1 MRLMSSSHKASTFV
15 EHKPCPACRD
25 TGGDKAGDNL
35 SVYSD
40 GHGYCNACG
49 HYEKEKL
56 NDLTFSATTTTTNHS
71 KETQSMHQSTITP
84 RGVTGSAI
92 KDRRISSNITSKF
105 GVTVSFDKG
114 GKVDKHYYPYFDST
128 DSNNLLG
135 YKERT
140 VATKEF
146 QIIGTNKGSGLFGQ
160 GVNRSGGKYLTICE
174 GEIDALSVSEM
185 FDGKWQVVS
194 LKNGSNSA
202 SRDVKENLEY
212 IESFD
217 NVVLCFDQ
225 DKAGWE
231 AVKSVQDIISVGK
244 LKVCKLPMKDASE
257 MLVNGKIKEFTNAWW
272 SAEPYTPAGIIKGS
286 DTWEHILRDKD
297 VRTIDYP
304 YAGLNKLTYGFREKE
319 LVTITSGAGM
329 GKTSLVKELESY
341 ILNTT
346 NDNLAI
352 IHLEESIERSVKGL
366 MSIEAN
372 VPIHIP
378 QYERE
383 LSLED
388 KKSLWQKSVGDK
400 NVYFYDHFGSMS
412 EDSLLNVI
420 RTYAKS
426 FDCKWIVLDHLSI
439 VVSDQDGI
447 LDERKTIDAIMT
459 KLRKIVQETGVG
471 LFLISHLKRPQG
483 KAHEDGGQI
492 SLAELRGSSSIAQLS
507 DIVLGLER
515 NQQAED
521 PIIRNQTTVRV
532 LKNRFSGL
540 TGKACKL
547 QYDAETG
554 RLTEVLDDTEGFF

>member
-1 MRLMSSSHKASTFV
+1 MRPMSSSLLNPSTFV
-15 EHKPCPACRD
+15 EHKPCPACRE

-49 HYEKEKL
+49 HYTKNVKCLTNDSSVSNYNKEEIK
-56 NDLTFSATTTTTNHS
+56 
-71 KETQSMHQSTITP
+71 MQSTITP
-84 RGVTGSAI
+84 RGAIGSAI
-92 KDRRISSNITSKF
+92 KDRRISSKITSKF
-105 GVTVSFDKG
+105 GVRVTFDKG
-114 GKVDKHYYPYFDST
+114 GKIDKHYYPYYDSK
-128 DSNNLLG
+128 DSNYLLG

-140 VATKEF
+140 VETKEF
-146 QIIGTNKGSGLFGQ
+146 QIIGTNRGSGLFGQ
-160 GVNRSGGKYLTICE
+160 EANRSGGKYLTITE
-174 GEIDALSVSEM
+174 GELDALSVSEM

-202 SRDVKENLEY
+202 SRDVKDNLEY

-225 DKAGWE
+225 DKAGIE

-244 LKVCKLPMKDASE
+244 LKVCKLPMKDASD
-257 MLVNGKIKEFTNAWW
+257 MLMNGKIKEFINAWW
-272 SAEPYTPAGIIKGS
+272 SAESYTPAGIIKGS
-286 DTWEHILRDKD
+286 DTWEHILKDKD

-304 YAGLNKLTYGFREKE
+304 YSGLNKLTYGFREKE

-329 GKTSLVKELESY
+329 GKTSVVKELESY

-346 NDNLAI
+346 DDNLAI

-372 VPIHIP
+372 APIHIP
-378 QYERE
+378 QFERE
-383 LSLED
+383 LSD
-388 KKSLWQKSVGDK
+388 KAKKDLWQRSVGDK

-412 EDSLLNVI
+412 EDSLLNII

-426 FDCKWIVLDHLSI
+426 YDCKWIVLDHLSI

-447 LDERKTIDAIMT
+447 LDERRAIDAIMT

-471 LFLISHLKRPQG
+471 LFLISHLRRPAG
-483 KAHEDGGQI
+483 RAHEDGGQI
-492 SLAELRGSSSIAQLS
+492 SLSELRGSAAIAQLS

-547 QYDAETG
+547 QYDSETG
-554 RLTEVLDDTEGFF
+554 RLMEVLEDVESFF

>member
-1 MRLMSSSHKASTFV
+1 MKRPVSSSLHKVSTFV
-15 EHKPCPACRD
+15 EHQPCPACRE
-25 TGGDKAGDNL
+25 TGGDRSGDNL

-49 HYEKEKL
+49 HYKKDVTGDNNFVEEV
-56 NDLTFSATTTTTNHS
+56 SIM
-71 KETQSMHQSTITP
+71 QTITP
-84 RGVTGSAI
+84 RGVSNASI
-92 KDRRISSNITSKF
+92 KDRRISSKITSKF
-105 GVTVSFDKG
+105 GVTVGFDKAG
-114 GKVDKHYYPYFDST
+114 QVEKHYYPYY
-128 DSNNLLG
+128 DSNESNRLLG

-160 GVNRSGGKYLTICE
+160 EANRSGGKYLTICE
-174 GEIDALSVSEM
+174 GELDALSISEM

-194 LKNGSNSA
+194 LKNGASSSA
-202 SRDVKENLEY
+202 RDIKDNLEY

-225 DKAGWE
+225 DQAGFD
-231 AVKSVQDIISVGK
+231 AVKSCQDIISVGK

-257 MLVNGKIKEFTNAWW
+257 MLMAGKIKEFTNAWW
-272 SAEPYTPAGIIKGS
+272 SAESYTPAGIIKGS
-286 DTWEHILRDKD
+286 DTWEHLLKD
-297 VRTIDYP
+297 ENIVNIDYP
-304 YAGLNKLTYGFREKE
+304 YRGLNMLTYGFREKE

-329 GKTSLVKELESY
+329 GKTSLVKELEAY

-346 NDNLAI
+346 DDNLAI

-372 VPIHIP
+372 MPIHIP
-378 QYERE
+378 QFERE
-383 LSLED
+383 LSDEV
-388 KKSLWQKSVGDK
+388 KKDLWQRSVADK

-426 FDCKWIVLDHLSI
+426 YDCKWIVLDHLSI
-439 VVSDQDGI
+439 VVSDQDGS

-471 LFLISHLKRPQG
+471 LFLISHLRRPQG
-483 KAHEDGGQI
+483 RAHEDGGQI
-492 SLAELRGSSSIAQLS
+492 SLSELRGSSSIAQLS
-507 DIVLGLER
+507 DIVIGLER
-515 NQQAED
+515 NQQDDD
-521 PIIRNQTTVRV
+521 PIIRNQTTLRV

-547 QYDAETG
+547 QYDGDTG
-554 RLTEVLDDTEGFF
+554 RLTEVEEDADGFF

>member
-1 MRLMSSSHKASTFV
+1 MKRPVSSSLRNASTFV
-15 EHKPCPACRD
+15 EHKPCPACRE
-25 TGGDKAGDNL
+25 TGGDRAGDNL

-49 HYEKEKL
+49 HYQKDVTGDNNFVEKEVR
-56 NDLTFSATTTTTNHS
+56 AM
-71 KETQSMHQSTITP
+71 QTITP
-84 RGVTGSAI
+84 RGVSNSAI
-92 KDRRISSNITSKF
+92 KDRRISSKITSKF
-105 GVTVSFDKG
+105 GVTVSFDKA
-114 GKVDKHYYPYFDST
+114 GKVEKHYYPYY
-128 DSNNLLG
+128 DSNESNRLLG

-140 VATKEF
+140 VETKEF
-146 QIIGTNKGSGLFGQ
+146 QILGTNKGSGLFGQ
-160 GVNRSGGKYLTICE
+160 NANRSGGKYLTICE
-174 GEIDALSVSEM
+174 GELDALSVSEM

-194 LKNGSNSA
+194 LKNGASSSA
-202 SRDVKENLEY
+202 RDVKENLEY

-225 DKAGWE
+225 DQAGWD
-231 AVKSVQDIISVGK
+231 AIKSCQDIISVGK
-244 LKVCKLPMKDASE
+244 LKICKLPMKDASE
-257 MLVNGKIKEFTNAWW
+257 MLMAGKVKEFTNAWW
-272 SAEPYTPAGIIKGS
+272 SSEPYTPAGIIKGS
-286 DTWEHILRDKD
+286 DTWEHLLRDENI
-297 VRTIDYP
+297 VSIDYP
-304 YAGLNKLTYGFREKE
+304 YRGLNMLTYGFREKE

-329 GKTSLVKELESY
+329 GKTSLVKELEAY
-341 ILNTT
+341 ILSTT
-346 NDNLAI
+346 DDNLAI

-372 VPIHIP
+372 APIHIP
-378 QYERE
+378 QFERE
-383 LSLED
+383 LSDEV
-388 KKSLWQKSVGDK
+388 KKDLWQRSVADK

-439 VVSDQDGI
+439 VVSDQDGT

-471 LFLISHLKRPQG
+471 LFLISHLRRPAG
-483 KAHEDGGQI
+483 RAHEDGGQI

-540 TGKACKL
+540 TGKACRL
-547 QYDAETG
+547 QYDSETG
-554 RLTEVLDDTEGFF
+554 RLTEVLEDVESFF

>member
-1 MRLMSSSHKASTFV
+1 MSSSQHNNSTFV
-15 EHKPCPACRD
+15 EHKPCPACRNI
-25 TGGDKAGDNL
+25 GGDRAGDNL
-35 SVYSD
+35 AVYSD

-49 HYEKEKL
+49 HYQANDISTYVKEEGQKMR
-56 NDLTFSATTTTTNHS
+56 T
-71 KETQSMHQSTITP
+71 STITP
-84 RGVTGSAI
+84 RGVSSSPI
-92 KDRRISSNITSKF
+92 KDRRISGKITSKF
-105 GVTVSFDKG
+105 GVTVSFDKE
-114 GKVDKHYYPYFDST
+114 GKVEKHYYPYFDSQE
-128 DSNNLLG
+128 SNRLLG

-146 QIIGTNKGSGLFGQ
+146 QILGTNKGSGLFGQ
-160 GVNRSGGKYLTICE
+160 EANRSGGKYLTITE
-174 GEIDALSVSEM
+174 GELDALSVSEM

-194 LKNGSNSA
+194 LKNGSSSA

-217 NVVLCFDQ
+217 NIVLCFDQ

-244 LKVCKLPMKDASE
+244 LKICKLPMKDASE
-257 MLVNGKIKEFTNAWW
+257 MLMAGKVKEFTNAWW
-272 SAEPYTPAGIIKGS
+272 SSEPYTPAGIIKGS
-286 DTWEHILRDKD
+286 DTWEHLLKD
-297 VRTIDYP
+297 ENIVTIDYP
-304 YAGLNKLTYGFREKE
+304 WRGINGLTYGFRAKE

-329 GKTSLVKELESY
+329 GKTSVVKELESY

-346 NDNLAI
+346 DDNLAI

-372 VPIHIP
+372 APIHIP
-378 QYERE
+378 QFERE
-383 LSLED
+383 LSD
-388 KKSLWQKSVGDK
+388 KAKKDLWQRSVGDK

-412 EDSLLNVI
+412 EDSLLNII

-426 FDCKWIVLDHLSI
+426 YDCKWIVLDHLSI

-447 LDERKTIDAIMT
+447 LDERRAIDAIMT

-471 LFLISHLKRPQG
+471 LFLISHLRRPAG
-483 KAHEDGGQI
+483 RAHEDGGQI
-492 SLAELRGSSSIAQLS
+492 SLSELRGSAAIAQLS

-547 QYDAETG
+547 QYDSETG
-554 RLTEVLDDTEGFF
+554 RLTEVQEDVEGFF

>member
-1 MRLMSSSHKASTFV
+1 MSSSHKASTFV

-49 HYEKEKL
+49 HYEKGKL
-56 NDLTFSATTTTTNHS
+56 NDLTFSATTTTTTNHS

-146 QIIGTNKGSGLFGQ
+146 QIIGTNRGSGLFGQ

>member
-1 MRLMSSSHKASTFV
+1 MMRPMSSSLNPSTFV

-49 HYEKEKL
+49 HYTKNVKRLTNFKEERIML
-56 NDLTFSATTTTTNHS
+56 DMIA
-71 KETQSMHQSTITP
+71 P
-84 RGVTGSAI
+84 RGVSGSAI
-92 KDRRISSNITSKF
+92 KDRRISGNITSKF

-114 GKVDKHYYPYFDST
+114 GKIDKHYYPYYDSK
-128 DSNNLLG
+128 DSNCLLG

-146 QIIGTNKGSGLFGQ
+146 QIIGTNRGSGLFGQ
-160 GVNRSGGKYLTICE
+160 GANRSGGKYLTICE
-174 GEIDALSVSEM
+174 GELDALSISEM

-202 SRDVKENLEY
+202 SKDVKENLEY

-225 DKAGWE
+225 DQAGWE

-257 MLVNGKIKEFTNAWW
+257 MLMNGKIKEFTNAWW
-272 SAEPYTPAGIIKGS
+272 SAESYTPAGIIKGS

-297 VRTIDYP
+297 VLTIDYP
-304 YAGLNKLTYGFREKE
+304 YAGLNRLTYGFREKE

-341 ILNTT
+341 ILNVTY
-346 NDNLAI
+346 DNLAI

-372 VPIHIP
+372 APIHIP

-439 VVSDQDGI
+439 VVSDQDGS

-471 LFLISHLKRPQG
+471 LFLISHLKRPVG

-540 TGKACKL
+540 TGKACRL
-547 QYDAETG
+547 QYNGETG
-554 RLTEVLDDTEGFF
+554 RLTEVFEDADSFF

>member
-1 MRLMSSSHKASTFV
+1 MRLMSSSLNPSTFV

-25 TGGDKAGDNL
+25 TGGDRAGDNL

-49 HYEKEKL
+49 HYEQKVKH
-56 NDLTFSATTTTTNHS
+56 LTFSATTTNY
-71 KETQSMHQSTITP
+71 KEKQSMQQSTIAP

-92 KDRRISSNITSKF
+92 KDRRISGNITSKF

-140 VATKEF
+140 VETKEF
-146 QIIGTNKGSGLFGQ
+146 QIIGTNRGSGLFGQ
-160 GVNRSGGKYLTICE
+160 GANRSGGKYLTICE
-174 GEIDALSVSEM
+174 GELDALSVSEM

-202 SRDVKENLEY
+202 SKDVKENLEY

-244 LKVCKLPMKDASE
+244 LKVCKLPLKDASE
-257 MLVNGKIKEFTNAWW
+257 MLMNGKIKEFTNAWW
-272 SAEPYTPAGIIKGS
+272 SAESYTPAGIIKGS
-286 DTWEHILRDKD
+286 DTWEHLLKDKD
-297 VRTIDYP
+297 VLTIDYP
-304 YAGLNKLTYGFREKE
+304 YVGLNKLTYGFRAKE
-319 LVTITSGAGM
+319 LVCITSGAGM

-346 NDNLAI
+346 DDNLAI

-372 VPIHIP
+372 SPIHIP

-383 LSLED
+383 LSDED
-388 KKSLWQKSVGDK
+388 KRSLWQKSVGDK

-426 FDCKWIVLDHLSI
+426 FDCRWIVLDHLSI
-439 VVSDQDGI
+439 VVSDQDGS

-547 QYDAETG
+547 QYDGETG
-554 RLTEVLDDTEGFF
+554 RLSEVLDDTEGFF